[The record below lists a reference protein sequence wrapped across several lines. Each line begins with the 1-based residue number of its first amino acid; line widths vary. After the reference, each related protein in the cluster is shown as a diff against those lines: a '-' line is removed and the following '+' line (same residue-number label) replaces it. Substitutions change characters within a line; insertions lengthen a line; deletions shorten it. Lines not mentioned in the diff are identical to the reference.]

1 VIDILFALTNGVLI
15 ALARALNGRLASQR
29 DAFYASWINHLVGFA
44 ALSLLVMVTVGV
56 PANLSSIPTVLYLGG
71 MIGALYVSL
80 NSYIVPKLGVTIATL
95 LVIAGQLL
103 MSVVLD
109 IWLGKI
115 GWQVSV
121 EMGLLIGGC
130 LLIVLGFYLMLKK
143 G

>member
-1 VIDILFALTNGVLI
+1 MIDILFALTNGVLI